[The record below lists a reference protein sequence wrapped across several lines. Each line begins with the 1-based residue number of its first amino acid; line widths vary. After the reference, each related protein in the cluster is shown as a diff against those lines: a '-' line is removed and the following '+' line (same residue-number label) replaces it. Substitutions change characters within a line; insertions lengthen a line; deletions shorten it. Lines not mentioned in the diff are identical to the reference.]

1 MKASNILL
9 SAWLGISL
17 LMLFSCCMPLKQKK
31 EILPE
36 QVYPKPLMGNQTDSL
51 KNYLDVER
59 ERRRNQGKE

>member
-1 MKASNILL
+1 
-9 SAWLGISL
+9 
-17 LMLFSCCMPLKQKK
+17 MPLKQKK

>member
-17 LMLFSCCMPLKQKK
+17 LMLFSCRVPLKQKK

-51 KNYLDVER
+51 RNYLDVER